1 MSLLA
6 APAHNSSCHLPTF
19 FEPHFSPSL
28 TSQLMSNLFFCCFF
42 FISLPPAKPK
52 NSANVVTVQAGSK
65 SVVVAQCEAAD
76 GKPAA
81 TIKWLASVGGNH
93 STSTTNGPDG
103 TVTVRSEYR
112 LVPTPADNGREVSC
126 RVDQRTQQQPWVYPI
141 KLSVECKRD
150 THNFTVLVLSCI
162 LKESAS
168 RKRCLDNSSCNIEI

>member
-1 MSLLA
+1 MHDKLIEPLPPPLSPCPPSSPLL
-6 APAHNSSCHLPTF
+6 PPIISPFSVILSFLWLWLPSF
-19 FEPHFSPSL
+19 YL
-28 TSQLMSNLFFCCFF
+28 TYRSFL
-42 FISLPPAKPK
+42 SLPLAKPK

-81 TIKWLASVGGNH
+81 IIKWLASVGGNH

-112 LVPTPADNGREVSC
+112 LVPTPADNGREVTC
-126 RVDQRTQQQPWVYPI
+126 LVDQKTQEQPWVYPV

-150 THNFTVLVLSCI
+150 THSHFNI
-162 LKESAS
+162 LFMFS
-168 RKRCLDNSSCNIEI
+168 

>member
-1 MSLLA
+1 MYASLYR
-6 APAHNSSCHLPTF
+6 SCHLPAF
-19 FEPHFSPSL
+19 FEPHFSSSL
-28 TSQLMSNLFFCCFF
+28 TSQLMSNLSSFFFF

-126 RVDQRTQQQPWVYPI
+126 HVDQRTQERPWVYPI

-150 THNFTVLVLSCI
+150 TQLHSFGLELYAERVCFS
-162 LKESAS
+162 
-168 RKRCLDNSSCNIEI
+168 